1 MRKRLVIALGA
12 TVALVAAATAV
23 AAVFTASGIS
33 TTTATLTTAA
43 AEGVKS
49 RTCTGGDGKSFTITD
64 ARFTGTADFANPAT
78 ELDGPLTL
86 YARSTV
92 ENGSHLGVVQGS
104 FKVKDDDTTL
114 KGSFV
119 GTLDAAGKFSGFLT
133 GSARG
138 NHASVVGTLSGTFA
152 PGTGFAAP
160 GASIGAAPTSA
171 AFAVVAGPVCKKSKH
186 ESDQKAEFKGTISAL
201 GAGPPAT
208 ITVTGKGPSTATCT
222 LDGSSPSTS
231 GFAVG
236 DRVEMKCENV
246 SNTWYL
252 RELEKKKH

>member
-1 MRKRLVIALGA
+1 MRTKLLIALG
-12 TVALVAAATAV
+12 TVVALVAAATAV

-33 TTTATLTTAA
+33 TTTATLTTAQA
-43 AEGVKS
+43 GTLKT

-64 ARFTGTADFANPAT
+64 ARFTGTADFINPAT
-78 ELDGPLTL
+78 DLDGPLTVFV
-86 YARSTV
+86 RSTV
-92 ENGSHLGVVQGS
+92 DNGSHLGVVQGS

-133 GSARG
+133 GRARG
-138 NHASVVGTLSGTFA
+138 NHASVLGTLSGTFA
-152 PGTGFAAP
+152 PNTGFASP
-160 GASIGAAPTSA
+160 GALLGAAPASA
-171 AFAVVAGPVCKKSKH
+171 ALAVIAGPVCTKSKH
-186 ESDQKAEFKGTISAL
+186 QNGQKSEAHGTISAL
-201 GAGPPAT
+201 TTGPPAT

-236 DRVEMKCENV
+236 DKVEMKCEF
-246 SNTWYL
+246 SSPTWFL
-252 RELEKKKH
+252 RKLEKKH